1 MEGLVGIHTDD
12 DNISPRLGAAW
23 DVRGNG
29 RSVIRAAAGI
39 YYAPIPLRAVSN
51 ALQRD
56 GVSYRVAQVG
66 PNAPGAPVFPNV
78 FTTFPAGVL
87 TNITTIDPE
96 IQNSSSAQAALQYE
110 QQIGSS
116 LSASIAYEHL
126 RGRDI
131 IMSRNVNVPTTTD
144 PSVPN
149 LGRPDPRFANN
160 GQFQSAGDSW
170 YDGATVGLTQRTAW
184 SSLRL
189 SYTFSKSLD
198 TSGNFFFSQPQNAN
212 DIAAERGRSDN
223 DQRHRLTLSGTLAT
237 PPAANDTLLH
247 RLTNGWQLSYVF
259 SYTSAL
265 PFNIQLP
272 NDRNGDTNFN
282 DRPAGVGRNTGEG
295 FDYQSLDLRLSRSFA
310 LVRGISVE
318 TILDAFNVLN
328 RANYQVPNNSFG
340 SPTFGKPTAVNDPR
354 QLQLGLRLLF

>member
-1 MEGLVGIHTDD
+1 M
-12 DNISPRLGAAW
+12 
-23 DVRGNG
+23 
-29 RSVIRAAAGI
+29 
-39 YYAPIPLRAVSN
+39 
-51 ALQRD
+51 
-56 GVSYRVAQVG
+56 SYRVAQVG
-66 PNAPGAPVFPNV
+66 PSAPGAPVFPNV

-87 TNITTIDPE
+87 TNITTIDPD
-96 IQNSSSAQAALQYE
+96 IQSSSSEQGALQYE
-110 QQIGSS
+110 QQIGRS

-131 IMSRNVNVPTTTD
+131 IMSRNLNVPTTTD

-160 GQFQSAGDSW
+160 GQFQSIGDSW
-170 YDGATVGLTQRTAW
+170 YDGLTLALTQRRAAW
-184 SSLRL
+184 GSFRL
-189 SYTFSKSLD
+189 SYTFSKGLD
-198 TSGNFFFSQPQNAN
+198 TSGNFFFSQPQNAG
-212 DIAAERGRSDN
+212 DIAAERGLSDN
-223 DQRHRLTLSGTLAT
+223 DQQHRLTLSGTLAMLPT
-237 PPAANDTLLH
+237 ASDTLLH
-247 RLTNGWQLSYVF
+247 RLAGGWQLSYVF

-295 FDYQSLDLRLSRSFA
+295 FDYQSLDLRLSRAFS
-310 LVRGISVE
+310 LVRGVSIE
-318 TILDAFNVLN
+318 AIFDAFNVLN
-328 RANYQVPNNSFG
+328 RASYQVPNNSFG